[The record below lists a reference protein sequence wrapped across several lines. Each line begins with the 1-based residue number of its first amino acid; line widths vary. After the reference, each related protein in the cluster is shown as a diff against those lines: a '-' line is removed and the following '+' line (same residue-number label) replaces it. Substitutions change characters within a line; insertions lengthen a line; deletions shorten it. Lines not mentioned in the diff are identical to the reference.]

1 MVSKI
6 ATALAMTA
14 VCLAVIATVPASQA
28 AAQRHTVTVK
38 HPPITSS
45 GDVSGSW
52 SAQQNVV
59 ESKQYEQLLRTNS
72 AFRQA
77 RMRRECGPITDPQL
91 HQSCV
96 ASFEQYAGSSKPA
109 RHYHSSAGR

>member
-1 MVSKI
+1 MVI
-6 ATALAMTA
+6 NTATTLAMA
-14 VCLAVIATVPASQA
+14 VVCLAAIATVPAGYA

-38 HPPITSS
+38 HTPITNP
-45 GDVSGSW
+45 GDVAKSS
-52 SAQQNVV
+52 SPQQNVI
-59 ESKQYEQLLRTNS
+59 ESKQYEHLLRTNP

-77 RMRRECGPITDPQL
+77 RIKKECGPITDPQL
-91 HQSCV
+91 HQSCI